1 MYWERWFE
9 WVAYL
14 EVGEV
19 EPTVVEW
26 ELMRDEESK
35 MAMSRGSYLANETSK
50 AHAGVGSGLR
60 RQAGGSGG

>member
-9 WVAYL
+9 WVTYL

-26 ELMRDEESK
+26 ELMRDKESK

-50 AHAGVGSGLR
+50 EDIIGSNEGTWL
-60 RQAGGSGG
+60 GKIVL